1 MALEKPLAL
10 DAMGGDKAPFSV
22 VHGARIALKY
32 FPDLRYVFY
41 GDERLIAPL
50 VAKHKLESISSIVHT
65 DSVIAA
71 DEKPSVA
78 LRQGKS
84 SSMRLAIDAV
94 SSGAACAMVSAG
106 NTGALMA
113 TAKFVYKTL
122 PGIYRPAITA
132 TMPAR
137 NGNVVLLD
145 MGANIDCTSEYLVQF
160 AMMGDAYARALLGID
175 KPLVGLLNVGS
186 EDMKGHD
193 EVKEAH
199 RILKSTD
206 SPVRYHGFVEGNDIL
221 DGTVD
226 VVVTDGF
233 TGNIAL
239 KTAEGASR
247 LLYSAL
253 KGAIE
258 KSLLA
263 KIGYLFA
270 KPAIKMAMKQ
280 YDPRRHN
287 GAILLGLNG
296 IAVKSHGGADA
307 RAFANAIKVAATL
320 VEQNVNQRITDELT
334 RSGLSSTQAFAD
346 AVEGFEPPSLMES
359 YA

>member
-1 MALEKPLAL
+1 VALAHPLAL
-10 DAMGGDKAPFSV
+10 DAMGGDKAPHSV
-22 VHGARIALKY
+22 VQGARIALKY
-32 FPDLRYVFY
+32 FPDLRYTFY
-41 GDERLIAPL
+41 GDELVLRPLIA
-50 VAKHKLESISSIVHT
+50 KYKLEEISTIIHT
-65 DSVIAA
+65 DVVIAPS
-71 DEKPSVA
+71 EKPSVA
-78 LRQGKS
+78 LRQGKT

-94 SSGAACAMVSAG
+94 ATGQACAMVSAG

-113 TAKFVYKTL
+113 TSKFVYKTL

-137 NGNVVLLD
+137 KGNVVLLD
-145 MGANIDCTSEYLVQF
+145 MGANIDCTSDYLVQF
-160 AMMGDAYARALLGID
+160 AMMGEAYARALLGID

-199 RILKSTD
+199 RVLKSEN
-206 SPVRYHGFVEGNDIL
+206 SPVNYYGFVEGNDIL

-247 LLYSAL
+247 LLYGAL
-253 KGAIE
+253 KSAIE
-258 KSLLA
+258 NSLLA
-263 KIGYLFA
+263 KIGYVFA
-270 KPAIKMAMKQ
+270 KPAIKMAMRD

-307 RAFANAIKVAATL
+307 KAFANAIKVAVTL
-320 VEQNVNQRITDELT
+320 VEQNINQRIIDDLS
-334 RSGLSSTQAFAD
+334 RSGLSSTQVFAD
-346 AVEGFEPPSLMES
+346 AVDGFEPPTLMES

>member
-1 MALEKPLAL
+1 MTLRLPLAL

-22 VHGARIALKY
+22 IQGARIALKW
-32 FPDLRYVFY
+32 FPDLTYRFY
-41 GDERLIAPL
+41 GDERLIRPL
-50 VAKHKLESISSIVHT
+50 LVKHKIAHVSDVVHT
-65 DSVIAA
+65 DSAIAA
-71 DEKPSVA
+71 DDKPSAA
-78 LRQGKS
+78 LRQGRN

-94 SSGAACAMVSAG
+94 ANGEAAAMVSAG

-113 TAKFVYKTL
+113 TSKFVLKTL

-137 NGNVVLLD
+137 SGNVVLLD
-145 MGANIDCTSEYLVQF
+145 MGANVDCTSDSLVQF
-160 AMMGDAYARALLGID
+160 AMMGGAYARALLGLE

-186 EDMKGHD
+186 EEMKGHD
-193 EVKEAH
+193 TVKEAH
-199 RILKSTD
+199 RILRAGEV
-206 SPVRYHGFVEGNDIL
+206 PVRYHGFIEGNDIL
-221 DGTVD
+221 EGTVD

-253 KGAIE
+253 KNAIE
-258 KSLLA
+258 NSLLA
-263 KIGYLFA
+263 KIGYVFA
-270 KPAIKMAMKQ
+270 KPAIKMALKR

-296 IAVKSHGGADA
+296 IAVKSHGSADGK
-307 RAFANAIKVAATL
+307 AFANAIKVAATL
-320 VEQNVNQRITDELT
+320 VQQEVNRKITDDLT
-334 RSGLSSTQAFAD
+334 ASGISKPAGLLDDEAD
-346 AVEGFEPPSLMES
+346 FVRVGSVA
-359 YA
+359 